1 MESTGIG
8 ESTVVGRGTV
18 VGGGTVVGRGTLVGS
33 AGLAPDEMLVAFTRT
48 VRHSG
53 VGVTAD
59 RTQSFLR
66 ATSLADAGDRQGV
79 YWAGR
84 ATLCS
89 SPEDLER
96 YDAAFRAWFS
106 AEGSP
111 RLRGEPATRSVQ
123 RASLVPEAAA
133 GDEGEDQI
141 VRSLASASEVLRHRD
156 IAQLSAAERRS
167 LATLFAGLRI
177 DPPRRRSPRRG
188 PSHRGEID
196 PRRTLR
202 EQLKRAGEPG
212 PLSHRRPR
220 TRPRRIVFLVDV
232 SGSMEPYADSLLR
245 LGHRMSQAVPG
256 RVEVFTIGTRLTRVT
271 TALRLRDAEEA
282 LKTAGQIV
290 PDWSGGTRLGESIR
304 AFTGRWGQR
313 GMARGSVVVIASD
326 GWERGD
332 PRLLGEQVARLQRL
346 AHAVVWMNP
355 HRGKAGYQPVQGGIA
370 AVLPHVDELVA
381 GHSLASFA
389 ALLKVVSHA

>member
-1 MESTGIG
+1 MT
-8 ESTVVGRGTV
+8 TAVN
-18 VGGGTVVGRGTLVGS
+18 TLVS
-33 AGLAPDEMLVAFTRT
+33 LPGLEPDEMLVAFTRT
-48 VRHSG
+48 VRHAG
-53 VGVTAD
+53 VAVSAD
-59 RTQSFLR
+59 RTQAFLR
-66 ATSLADAGDRQGV
+66 ATSIADAGDRQGLF
-79 YWAGR
+79 WAGR
-84 ATLCS
+84 STLCS

-106 AEGSP
+106 DEPPP
-111 RLRGEPATRSVQ
+111 RLHGEPSTRTVQ
-123 RASLVPEAAA
+123 RASLEPEAS
-133 GDEGEDQI
+133 GEREGEEQA
-141 VRSLASASEVLRHRD
+141 VRALASANEVLRHRD
-156 IAQLSAAERRS
+156 IAQLSAAERHS
-167 LATLFAGLRI
+167 LATLFAGLRV

-202 EQLKRAGEPG
+202 EQLQRAGEPG
-212 PLSHRRPR
+212 PLRHRRPR
-220 TRPRRIVFLVDV
+220 TKARRVVLLVDV

-245 LGHRMSQAVPG
+245 LGHRMSHAVPG

-271 TALRLRDAEEA
+271 TALRLRDPDEA
-282 LKTAGQIV
+282 LEAAGQSV

-304 AFTGRWGQR
+304 AFTVRWGQR

-346 AHAVVWMNP
+346 AHTVVWMNP
-355 HRGKAGYQPVQGGIA
+355 HRGKVGYQPVQGGIA
-370 AVLPHVDELVA
+370 AALPYVDQLVA

-389 ALLKVVSHA
+389 ELLKVVAHA

>member
-1 MESTGIG
+1 
-8 ESTVVGRGTV
+8 
-18 VGGGTVVGRGTLVGS
+18 
-33 AGLAPDEMLVAFTRT
+33 MLVAFTRT

-53 VGVTAD
+53 VAVTAD
-59 RTQSFLR
+59 RAQAFLR
-66 ATSLADAGDRQGV
+66 ATSFADAGDRRGV
-79 YWAGR
+79 FWAGC

-96 YDAAFRAWFS
+96 YDVAFRAWFS
-106 AEGSP
+106 AEGP
-111 RLRGEPATRSVQ
+111 PVPRGEPATRSVQ
-123 RASLVPEAAA
+123 RASLVPEASA
-133 GDEGEDQI
+133 GEDGEDQV
-141 VRSLASASEVLRHRD
+141 VRALASANEVLRHRD
-156 IAQLSAAERRS
+156 IAQLSEAERRS
-167 LATLFAGLRI
+167 LATLFAGLRV

-202 EQLKRAGEPG
+202 EQLRRAGEPG

-220 TRPRRIVFLVDV
+220 TRARRIVLLVDV

-245 LGHRMSQAVPG
+245 LGHRMSHAVPG

-271 TALRLRDAEEA
+271 TALRLRDPEA
-282 LKTAGQIV
+282 AIRAAGQSV

-304 AFTGRWGQR
+304 AFSARWGQR

-355 HRGKAGYQPVQGGIA
+355 HRGKAGYLPVQGGIA
-370 AVLPHVDELVA
+370 AALPYVDHLVA

-389 ALLKVVSHA
+389 SLLKVVAHA

>member
-1 MESTGIG
+1 MSTVESTA
-8 ESTVVGRGTV
+8 VGA
-18 VGGGTVVGRGTLVGS
+18 
-33 AGLAPDEMLVAFTRT
+33 AGLAPDEILVAFTRT
-48 VRHSG
+48 VRHAG
-53 VGVTAD
+53 VAVTAD
-59 RTQSFLR
+59 RTQAFLR

-79 YWAGR
+79 YWAGC

-89 SPEDLER
+89 SLEDLER
-96 YDAAFRAWFS
+96 YDAAFRVWFS
-106 AEGSP
+106 GEESP
-111 RLRGEPATRSVQ
+111 RPRGEPATRSVQ
-123 RASLVPEAAA
+123 RASLVPDASA
-133 GDEGEDQI
+133 GDEGEDQM
-141 VRSLASASEVLRHRD
+141 VRALASANEVLRHRD
-156 IAQLSAAERRS
+156 IAKLSPAERRS
-167 LATLFAGLRI
+167 LATLFAGLRV

-202 EQLKRAGEPG
+202 EQLRRAGEPG

-220 TRPRRIVFLVDV
+220 TRARRIVLLVDV

-245 LGHRMSQAVPG
+245 LGHRMSHAVPG

-271 TALRLRDAEEA
+271 TALRLRDPEEA
-282 LKTAGQIV
+282 LKAAGQSV

-304 AFTGRWGQR
+304 AFSARWGQR

-332 PRLLGEQVARLQRL
+332 PLLLGEQVARLQRL
-346 AHAVVWMNP
+346 AHTVVWMNP

-370 AVLPHVDELVA
+370 AVLPHVDKLVA

-389 ALLKVVSHA
+389 EMLKVVAHA

>member
-1 MESTGIG
+1 MP
-8 ESTVVGRGTV
+8 
-18 VGGGTVVGRGTLVGS
+18 S
-33 AGLAPDEMLVAFTRT
+33 AALGADHLPAIDLLVAFTRT

-53 VGVTAD
+53 VAVTAD
-59 RTQSFLR
+59 RTHAFLR
-66 ATSLADAGDRQGV
+66 ATSLAGAGDRQGV
-79 YWAGR
+79 FWAGR
-84 ATLCS
+84 STLCS

-96 YDAAFRAWFS
+96 YDAAFDAWFS
-106 AEGSP
+106 GEGSP
-111 RLRGEPATRSVQ
+111 RPGGEPVTRAVH

-133 GDEGEDQI
+133 GDEGEDQV
-141 VRSLASASEVLRHRD
+141 VRALASANEVLRHRD
-156 IAQLSAAERRS
+156 IAQLSPTERRS
-167 LATLFAGLRI
+167 LATLFAGLRV

-220 TRPRRIVFLVDV
+220 TRPRRIVLLVDV

-245 LGHRMSQAVPG
+245 LGHRMSHAVPG
-256 RVEVFTIGTRLTRVT
+256 CVEVFTIGTRLTRVT
-271 TALRLRDAEEA
+271 TALSLRDPEEA
-282 LKTAGQIV
+282 LKAAGQSV

-304 AFTGRWGQR
+304 AFTSRWGQR

-370 AVLPHVDELVA
+370 AVLPHVDQLVA

-389 ALLKVVSHA
+389 ELLKVVAHA

>member
-1 MESTGIG
+1 M
-8 ESTVVGRGTV
+8 
-18 VGGGTVVGRGTLVGS
+18 GS
-33 AGLAPDEMLVAFTRT
+33 AAGSAAGGARVSAAGPAPDEVLVAFTRT
-48 VRHSG
+48 VRHAG
-53 VGVTAD
+53 VAVTAD
-59 RTQSFLR
+59 RTHAFLR
-66 ATSLADAGDRQGV
+66 ATSLADAGDRQGLF
-79 YWAGR
+79 WAGR
-84 ATLCS
+84 STLCS

-106 AEGSP
+106 DEDTP
-111 RLRGEPATRSVQ
+111 RPYAEPATRTVR
-123 RASLVPEAAA
+123 RASLVPEASA
-133 GDEGEDQI
+133 GHEGEDQV
-141 VRSLASASEVLRHRD
+141 VRALASSDEVLRHRD
-156 IAQLSAAERRS
+156 IAQLSAAERRL
-167 LATLFAGLRI
+167 LATLFTGLRV
-177 DPPRRRSPRRG
+177 DPPSRRSPRRG

-220 TRPRRIVFLVDV
+220 TRPRRIVLLVDV

-245 LGHRMSQAVPG
+245 LGHRMSHAVPG

-271 TALRLRDAEEA
+271 TALRLRDPEEA
-282 LKTAGQIV
+282 LKAAGQSV

-370 AVLPHVDELVA
+370 AVLPYVDQLVA

-389 ALLKVVSHA
+389 ELLKVVARA

>member
-1 MESTGIG
+1 M
-8 ESTVVGRGTV
+8 STVEGFVAG
-18 VGGGTVVGRGTLVGS
+18 

-53 VGVTAD
+53 VAVTAD
-59 RTQSFLR
+59 RTHAFLR
-66 ATSLADAGDRQGV
+66 ATSFADAGDRQGV
-79 YWAGR
+79 FWAGC

-89 SPEDLER
+89 SPEDLAR

-106 AEGSP
+106 AEGRPS
-111 RLRGEPATRSVQ
+111 LRGEPATRSVQ
-123 RASLVPEAAA
+123 RASLAPEASGA
-133 GDEGEDQI
+133 GEGEDQM
-141 VRSLASASEVLRHRD
+141 VKALASSNEVLRHRD
-156 IAQLSAAERRS
+156 IATLSPAERRS
-167 LATLFAGLRI
+167 LATLFAGLRV

-188 PSHRGEID
+188 PAHRGEID

-202 EQLKRAGEPG
+202 EQLRRAGEPG
-212 PLSHRRPR
+212 QLRHRRPR
-220 TRPRRIVFLVDV
+220 SRARRIVLLVDV

-245 LGHRMSQAVPG
+245 LGHRMLQAVPG

-271 TALRLRDAEEA
+271 TALRVRDPEEA
-282 LKTAGQIV
+282 LKAAGRSV

-304 AFTGRWGQR
+304 AFTRRWGQR
-313 GMARGSVVVIASD
+313 GMARGSVIVIASD

-332 PRLLGEQVARLQRL
+332 PRMLGEQVAHLQRL

-355 HRGKAGYQPVQGGIA
+355 HRGKVGYQPVQGGIA
-370 AVLPHVDELVA
+370 AVLPHVDQLVA

-389 ALLKVVSHA
+389 SLLKVVSHA

>member
-1 MESTGIG
+1 VTDGVS
-8 ESTVVGRGTV
+8 V
-18 VGGGTVVGRGTLVGS
+18 

-48 VRHSG
+48 VRHAG
-53 VGVTAD
+53 VAVTAD
-59 RTQSFLR
+59 RTQAFLR
-66 ATSLADAGDRQGV
+66 AASIVDACECHGV
-79 YWAGR
+79 FWAGR
-84 ATLCS
+84 CTLCS

-106 AEGSP
+106 AQDSP
-111 RLRGEPATRSVQ
+111 RVHSEPLTRTVQ
-123 RASLVPEAAA
+123 RASLVA
-133 GDEGEDQI
+133 GESAGEQGENH
-141 VRSLASASEVLRHRD
+141 VARALASANEVLRHRD

-167 LATLFAGLRI
+167 LATLFVGLRV
-177 DPPRRRSPRRG
+177 DPPLRRSPRRG
-188 PSHRGEID
+188 KSHGGEID

-202 EQLKRAGEPG
+202 EQLRRAGEPG
-212 PLSHRRPR
+212 PLRHRRRR
-220 TRPRRIVFLVDV
+220 TRARRIVLLVDV
-232 SGSMEPYADSLLR
+232 SGSMEPYADSMLR

-271 TALRLRDAEEA
+271 TALRLRDPDEA
-282 LKTAGQIV
+282 LKAAGQAV
-290 PDWSGGTRLGESIR
+290 PDWSGGTRLGETIR

-355 HRGKAGYQPVQGGIA
+355 HRGKDGYQPVQGGIA
-370 AVLPHVDELVA
+370 AVVPHVDQLVG

-389 ALLKVVSHA
+389 ELLTVVAHA

>member
-1 MESTGIG
+1 MSK
-8 ESTVVGRGTV
+8 VA
-18 VGGGTVVGRGTLVGS
+18 S
-33 AGLAPDEMLVAFTRT
+33 AAALAPDEMLVAFTRT
-48 VRHSG
+48 VRHAG
-53 VGVTAD
+53 VAVTAD
-59 RTQSFLR
+59 RTQAFLR

-79 YWAGR
+79 FWAGR
-84 ATLCS
+84 GTLCS

-106 AEGSP
+106 AEDSP
-111 RLRGEPATRSVQ
+111 RLRGEPATRTVQ
-123 RASLVPEAAA
+123 RASLVPEHSD
-133 GDEGEDQI
+133 GEGEDQA
-141 VRSLASASEVLRHRD
+141 VRALASATEVLRHRD
-156 IAQLSAAERRS
+156 IAQLSSTERRS
-167 LATLFAGLRI
+167 LATLFAGLRV

-202 EQLKRAGEPG
+202 EQLRRAGEPG

-220 TRPRRIVFLVDV
+220 TRPRRIVLLVDV

-271 TALRLRDAEEA
+271 TALRLRDPEEA
-282 LKTAGQIV
+282 LKVAGRTV

-304 AFTGRWGQR
+304 AFTARWGQR

-332 PRLLGEQVARLQRL
+332 PRLLGQQVARLQRL
-346 AHAVVWMNP
+346 AHTVVWMNP
-355 HRGKAGYQPVQGGIA
+355 HRGKPGYQPVQGGIA
-370 AVLPHVDELVA
+370 AVLPHVDQFVA

-389 ALLKVVSHA
+389 ELLKVVAHA

>member
-1 MESTGIG
+1 M
-8 ESTVVGRGTV
+8 
-18 VGGGTVVGRGTLVGS
+18 GS
-33 AGLAPDEMLVAFTRT
+33 SVAGPAGLAPDEMLVAFTRT
-48 VRHSG
+48 VRHAG
-53 VGVTAD
+53 VAVTAD
-59 RTQSFLR
+59 RAHAFLR

-79 YWAGR
+79 FWAGR
-84 ATLCS
+84 STLCS

-106 AEGSP
+106 AEDSP
-111 RLRGEPATRSVQ
+111 RLHGEPATRTVR
-123 RASLVPEAAA
+123 RASLVPEAS
-133 GDEGEDQI
+133 GEDEGEDHV
-141 VRSLASASEVLRHRD
+141 VRALASANEVLRHRD
-156 IAQLSAAERRS
+156 IAQLSSAERRL
-167 LATLFAGLRI
+167 LATLFAGLRV

-202 EQLKRAGEPG
+202 EQLRRAGEPG

-220 TRPRRIVFLVDV
+220 TRARRIVLLVDV

-245 LGHRMSQAVPG
+245 LGHRLSHAVPG

-271 TALRLRDAEEA
+271 TALRLRDPEEA
-282 LKTAGQIV
+282 LKAAGQSV

-304 AFTGRWGQR
+304 AFTERWGQR

-370 AVLPHVDELVA
+370 AVLPHVDQLVA

-389 ALLKVVSHA
+389 ELLKVVAHA

>member
-1 MESTGIG
+1 MSTMGI
-8 ESTVVGRGTV
+8 T
-18 VGGGTVVGRGTLVGS
+18 
-33 AGLAPDEMLVAFTRT
+33 ADLAPDEMLVAFTRT
-48 VRHSG
+48 VRHAG
-53 VGVTAD
+53 VAVTPD
-59 RTQSFLR
+59 RTQAFLK
-66 ATSLADAGDRQGV
+66 ATSLADAGDAHGV
-79 YWAGR
+79 FWAGH

-106 AEGSP
+106 TEASP
-111 RLRGEPATRSVQ
+111 ARSGAPVTRGVH
-123 RASLVPEAAA
+123 RASLVPEASNG
-133 GDEGEDQI
+133 GDGQNGRDGEETV
-141 VRSLASASEVLRHRD
+141 VRALASAAEVLRHRD
-156 IAQLSAAERRS
+156 IAQLSDADHRL
-167 LATLFAGLRI
+167 LATLFAELRV

-196 PRRTLR
+196 LRRTLR
-202 EQLKRAGEPG
+202 GQLRRAGEPG
-212 PLSHRRPR
+212 PLSHRRR
-220 TRPRRIVFLVDV
+220 RSRARRIVLLVDV

-245 LGHRMSQAVPG
+245 LGHRMSHAVPG

-271 TALRLRDAEEA
+271 TALRLRQPEVA
-282 LKTAGQIV
+282 LRAAGQAV

-304 AFTGRWGQR
+304 AFTVRWGQR
-313 GMARGSVVVIASD
+313 GMARGAVVVIASD

-332 PRLLGEQVARLQRL
+332 LRLLGEQVARLQRL

-370 AVLPHVDELVA
+370 AVLPHVDHLVA

-389 ALLKVVSHA
+389 ELLKVVARA

>member
-1 MESTGIG
+1 M
-8 ESTVVGRGTV
+8 VRA
-18 VGGGTVVGRGTLVGS
+18 
-33 AGLAPDEMLVAFTRT
+33 AGLAPDELLVAFTRT
-48 VRHSG
+48 VRHTG
-53 VGVTAD
+53 VAVTAD
-59 RTQSFLR
+59 RTHAFLR

-79 YWAGR
+79 FWAGR
-84 ATLCS
+84 STLCS

-106 AEGSP
+106 AEDP
-111 RLRGEPATRSVQ
+111 PHPFGEPATRTVQ
-123 RASLVPEAAA
+123 RASLVPEASA
-133 GDEGEDQI
+133 GHEGEDQV
-141 VRSLASASEVLRHRD
+141 VRALASSDEVLRHRD
-156 IAQLSAAERRS
+156 IAQLSAAERRL
-167 LATLFAGLRI
+167 LATLFAGLRVE
-177 DPPRRRSPRRG
+177 PPSRRSPRRG

-220 TRPRRIVFLVDV
+220 TRPRRIVLLVDV

-245 LGHRMSQAVPG
+245 LGHRMSHAVPG

-271 TALRLRDAEEA
+271 TALRHRDPEEA
-282 LKTAGQIV
+282 LRAAGQCV

-370 AVLPHVDELVA
+370 AVLPYVDQLVA

-389 ALLKVVSHA
+389 ELLKVVARA